1 MMPDECASMR
11 SMARWVL
18 PVLVGPSTA
27 VTPAPR
33 ARASRFTGEEKE
45 IVMSCPK
52 GTALPPSG
60 PSVAHWDRYKC
71 SPPQLKNES
80 RTNRGRIADSELSNF
95 VHGHIS
101 GCRHHR
107 PPDQVFCR
115 EYLERSTLSSRI

>member
-1 MMPDECASMR
+1 
-11 SMARWVL
+11 
-18 PVLVGPSTA
+18 
-27 VTPAPR
+27 
-33 ARASRFTGEEKE
+33 
-45 IVMSCPK
+45 MSCPK

-71 SPPQLKNES
+71 LPPQLKNES

-115 EYLERSTLSSRI
+115 EYLERSTLSSRIEAQECLNRNVKSVFDVVCCGSGRIWNGDELCRFQDAGAKGRGD